1 MGLVNGRCILRPVA
15 VNIGALV
22 DVLPHLFL
30 ARRLLYPLDDL
41 RRIWANN
48 GAQALSAAFSVPHVG
63 KILPLEHPGVLEHPQ
78 ALHVCWRQL
87 RRRAALQA
95 GDLRFNLRP
104 GHQIFPPQ
112 LRQLAPAQPRPLAE
126 LNQLVVVGLGKVPVA
141 HPVTAAP
148 LDILPVPLW
157 GLEVVFIVGRNAVQL
172 AHGLGLQ
179 LYRPGGKPLVGPGL
193 QPLVDVLPGAFQRGT
208 FRVMLLDVLDKILG
222 VLPVALVGVERENL
236 LLIRACGHGRPL
248 ALPEGLHPHQ
258 LVICLLMEV
267 FIVRLIPAPHRYLHS
282 FVSLI

>member
-1 MGLVNGRCILRPVA
+1 M
-15 VNIGALV
+15 NIGALV

-41 RRIWANN
+41 RRIWADN
-48 GAQALSAAFSVPHVG
+48 GAQTLPAAFSVPHVG

-78 ALHVCWRQL
+78 ALHICWRQL
-87 RRRAALQA
+87 RRRATLQA

-112 LRQLAPAQPRPLAE
+112 LRQLSPAQPRPLAE

-141 HPVTAAP
+141 HPVAAAP
-148 LDILPVPLW
+148 LDILPVPPR
-157 GLEVVFIVGRNAVQL
+157 GLKVVFIVGGNAVQL

-193 QPLVDVLPGAFQRGT
+193 QPLVDVLPGAFQCGT

-222 VLPVALVGVERENL
+222 VLPIALVGVEGENL
-236 LLIRACGHGRPL
+236 LLIRPGSYRRPL
-248 ALPEGLHPHQ
+248 TLTEGLHPHQ
-258 LVICLLMEV
+258 LIIGLLMEV
-267 FIVRLIPAPHRYLHS
+267 FIVRLIPAAHRYLHS
-282 FVSLI
+282 SALLI

>member
-1 MGLVNGRCILRPVA
+1 MV
-15 VNIGALV
+15 
-22 DVLPHLFL
+22 
-30 ARRLLYPLDDL
+30 
-41 RRIWANN
+41 
-48 GAQALSAAFSVPHVG
+48 
-63 KILPLEHPGVLEHPQ
+63 
-78 ALHVCWRQL
+78 
-87 RRRAALQA
+87 
-95 GDLRFNLRP
+95 
-104 GHQIFPPQ
+104 
-112 LRQLAPAQPRPLAE
+112 
-126 LNQLVVVGLGKVPVA
+126 
-141 HPVTAAP
+141 
-148 LDILPVPLW
+148 ILPVPLW